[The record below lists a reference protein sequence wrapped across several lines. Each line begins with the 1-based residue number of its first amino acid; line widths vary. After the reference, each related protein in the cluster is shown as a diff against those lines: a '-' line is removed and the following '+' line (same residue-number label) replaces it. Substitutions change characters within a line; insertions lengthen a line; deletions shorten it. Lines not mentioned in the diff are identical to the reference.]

1 MAGYR
6 KSVVNLSHSAALW
19 FGLSHSRKWQ
29 LQLQLQL
36 QRPTLTIH
44 QVSVPGWALAG

>member
-29 LQLQLQL
+29 LQLQLQ
-36 QRPTLTIH
+36 RPTLTIH
-44 QVSVPGWALAG
+44 QVSVPGWAQAG